1 LSTSACAGMYAIL
14 VRYISVTSFYMFEI
28 LGKQTYS
35 VPAQGLSM
43 NQFMNQ
49 LIHLLSTLYQP
60 KVYS

>member
-1 LSTSACAGMYAIL
+1 MYAIL